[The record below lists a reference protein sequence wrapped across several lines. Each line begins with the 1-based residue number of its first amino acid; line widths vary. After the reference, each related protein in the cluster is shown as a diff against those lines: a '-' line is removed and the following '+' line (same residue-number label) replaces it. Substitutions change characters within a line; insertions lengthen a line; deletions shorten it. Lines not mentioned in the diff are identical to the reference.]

1 MGGKSSNVGTCSVR
15 VERRKRIAIFKP
27 GGREEEEEKNIFE
40 AKNARVGKRATL
52 ISLVY
57 GVAFCLINTPLVNH
71 PCAGVLPI
79 LHSPSLSLCVCRHF
93 ILFFSLSLSLPFAP
107 LCFPDRPSFPSF
119 TSLRDTFDRYLF
131 ASKSRVSD
139 LKSGGGCVKT
149 RKKEEAQLFQHA
161 VLSCSTPFSLSSA
174 FSNISFFLYFLS
186 SCAPFF
192 STFLLSLFF
201 LSPQASV
208 RSPTNF
214 VPLVGYS
221 FQPEGRI
228 AATGGFSSRHR
239 VTLYPFRFIY
249 IYFPCDSLSASRE

>member
-79 LHSPSLSLCVCRHF
+79 LHSLSLSLCVCRHF
-93 ILFFSLSLSLPFAP
+93 ILFFFSLSLPFAP

-186 SCAPFF
+186 SFFFNLPSLSFLSFSASLRSFANQLRSARRLFF
-192 STFLLSLFF
+192 S
-201 LSPQASV
+201 
-208 RSPTNF
+208 R
-214 VPLVGYS
+214 G
-221 FQPEGRI
+221 E
-228 AATGGFSSRHR
+228 SRPPVALAR
-239 VTLYPFRFIY
+239 GI
-249 IYFPCDSLSASRE
+249 E

>member
-93 ILFFSLSLSLPFAP
+93 ILFFFSLSTLPFAP

-161 VLSCSTPFSLSSA
+161 VLVLLDSFLSLLRFFQYFFFPLFPLLLFFQPSFSL
-174 FSNISFFLYFLS
+174 FSFFLRKPPFVRQPTSFRS
-186 SCAPFF
+186 SVI
-192 STFLLSLFF
+192 LFK
-201 LSPQASV
+201 
-208 RSPTNF
+208 
-214 VPLVGYS
+214 
-221 FQPEGRI
+221 GRI

-249 IYFPCDSLSASRE
+249 IYISLAILCPHRANE

>member
-186 SCAPFF
+186 SFFFNLPSLSFLSFSASLRSFANQLRSARRLFF
-192 STFLLSLFF
+192 S
-201 LSPQASV
+201 
-208 RSPTNF
+208 R
-214 VPLVGYS
+214 G
-221 FQPEGRI
+221 E
-228 AATGGFSSRHR
+228 SRPPVALAR
-239 VTLYPFRFIY
+239 GI
-249 IYFPCDSLSASRE
+249 E

>member
-1 MGGKSSNVGTCSVR
+1 MLFSSR
-15 VERRKRIAIFKP
+15 
-27 GGREEEEEKNIFE
+27 EEEEKNIFE

-79 LHSPSLSLCVCRHF
+79 LHSLSLSLCVCRHF
-93 ILFFSLSLSLPFAP
+93 ILFFSSLFLPFAP
-107 LCFPDRPSFPSF
+107 LYFPDRPSFPSF

-161 VLSCSTPFSLSSA
+161 VLVLLDSFLSLLA

-201 LSPQASV
+201 LSFSPQPSV

>member
-1 MGGKSSNVGTCSVR
+1 MLFSSR
-15 VERRKRIAIFKP
+15 
-27 GGREEEEEKNIFE
+27 EEEEKNIFE

-93 ILFFSLSLSLPFAP
+93 ILFFFSLSTLPFAP

-139 LKSGGGCVKT
+139 LKSGGGCMKT

-161 VLSCSTPFSLSSA
+161 VLSCSTPFSLSSLFPIFL
-174 FSNISFFLYFLS
+174 FSFISS
-186 SCAPFF
+186 PPFF

-221 FQPEGRI
+221 FQGENRG
-228 AATGGFSSRHR
+228 HR
-239 VTLYPFRFIY
+239 WL
-249 IYFPCDSLSASRE
+249 